1 MASSKKTETRLKPA
15 RRDERRERRL
25 HGLAV
30 SPGIV
35 AGPLQLRDPG
45 SVEIPVYAVSRS
57 KVSSEQTRLVQAVEV
72 GKRQI
77 RRLQERA
84 RRLPGEVGG
93 ELVFLF
99 DAYLQMLEDSRL
111 VRGAAARIA
120 SDGINAEA
128 AVEREIASIATSFE
142 AMEDAYIAA
151 RLDDIREVGSR
162 IVHNLLKK
170 PARPLKAAARGTV
183 LVAENIGP
191 ADMAQIDPT
200 RVGGV
205 VSELGGAEGHA
216 AIIARALGLPAVMG
230 VQGLLTAAQ
239 DAERILVDGY
249 GGEVILDPSQRTLD
263 EFARRRE
270 RRLRESK
277 RLDRLKD
284 LPAISRDGI
293 EIVLEANVE
302 LPIELDMVQQSGA
315 AGIGLLRTEFMFMN
329 RTEPPGEDE
338 QTEMMATMVDAMD
351 GRPVTIRTLDI
362 GADKPIAEGTLGEIE
377 ETAATALGLRGI
389 RLSLARRDLI
399 ETQFRAILRAAGN
412 GGGNV
417 RILLPMVS
425 RVSEVRR
432 ARQIL
437 EKVHQSMR
445 RKKERVPATLPPVGA
460 MIEVPGAA
468 LAADALAEVCD
479 FFAIGSNDLTMY
491 TLAIDRANEHVAYLY
506 DPLHP
511 AVLRLIQFST
521 EAALRRRLPVSICGE
536 MAGDPRYT
544 PLLIGLGVRELSMTA
559 ASIPWVKQRIR
570 EIELTAATRRA
581 ELIMDQVDPG
591 RIATLL
597 DDFNGLA

>member
-1 MASSKKTETRLKPA
+1 MASSKKTDSRSTA
-15 RRDERRERRL
+15 GTATRERRFQ
-25 HGLAV
+25 GLGV

-35 AGPLQLRDPG
+35 VGPLQVRDLGTVEAPLY
-45 SVEIPVYAVSRS
+45 SVPRT
-57 KVSSEQTRLVQAVEV
+57 KVAAEQKRLEQAVEV
-72 GKRQI
+72 GRRQI
-77 RRLQERA
+77 RRLQDRA
-84 RRLPGEVGG
+84 RKLPGETGA

-99 DAYLQMLEDSRL
+99 DAYLQMLDDSRL

-120 SDGINAEA
+120 DEGVNAEA
-128 AVEREIASIATSFE
+128 AVEREIAAIAEGFE
-142 AMEDAYIAA
+142 AMDDAYIAA
-151 RLDDIREVGSR
+151 RLDDIREVGAR

-170 PARPLKAAARGTV
+170 PAKALKPVARGTV

-191 ADMAQIDPT
+191 ADMAQIDPA

-205 VSELGGAEGHA
+205 VAVLGGAEGHA

-230 VQGLLTAAQ
+230 VHGLLPAAR

-249 GGEVILDPSQRTLD
+249 GGEVILDPSPATLD

-270 RRLRESK
+270 RRQRETR
-277 RLDRLKD
+277 RLERLKD
-284 LPAISRDGI
+284 LPAVTRDGTD
-293 EIVLEANVE
+293 IVLQANVE
-302 LPIELDMVQQSGA
+302 LPVELDMVEQAGA

-329 RTEPPGEDE
+329 RAAPPDEEE
-338 QTEMMATMVDAMD
+338 QTAMMSAMVEAM
-351 GRPVTIRTLDI
+351 GERPLTIRTLDI
-362 GADKPIAEGTLGEIE
+362 GADKPIAEGTLGEFE

-389 RLSLARRDLI
+389 RLSLMRRDLI
-399 ETQFRAILRAAGN
+399 EAQFRAILRAAGS
-412 GGGNV
+412 GPGNV

-437 EKVHQSMR
+437 QKVHAGMRRRREKV
-445 RKKERVPATLPPVGA
+445 PAELPPVGA

-479 FFAIGSNDLTMY
+479 FFSIGSNDLTMY
-491 TLAIDRANEHVAYLY
+491 TLAIDRANEHVAHLY
-506 DPLHP
+506 DALHP
-511 AVLRLIQFST
+511 AVLRLMQF
-521 EAALRRRLPVSICGE
+521 AAESAMRRRLPVSICGE

-544 PLLIGLGVRELSMTA
+544 PLLLGLGVRELSMTA
-559 ASIPWVKQRIR
+559 ASIPRVKQRVR

-581 ELIMDQVDPG
+581 QLIMDQVDSG